1 MPYVT
6 TWSYQPLV
14 GRGWDL
20 LDALRARVKEQQ
32 SKGGKT
38 ALQVKV
44 VTGNGQVYQVVRL
57 SDSLDEWQEQRR
69 ANLAD
74 PATKAFV
81 QKIAPMVT
89 GPASQD
95 VFEVLVPFT
104 KLPVTGDFL
113 FRATHYPGPGRLADL
128 TTTCVPLH
136 KHLQQKYGFNVQLI
150 TQWFP
155 EDIPVIQ
162 AVYVFK
168 KLSGWDQVREA
179 VRSDA
184 DLGAWLRTANSVA
197 TRHATVSVWEVLM
210 DIPPR

>member
-1 MPYVT
+1 M
-6 TWSYQPLV
+6 
-14 GRGWDL
+14 

-38 ALQVKV
+38 ALQVKA
-44 VTGNGQVYQVVRL
+44 VTGSGQVYQVVRL
-57 SDSLDEWQEQRR
+57 SDSMDEWQEQRR
-69 ANLAD
+69 TSLAD

-89 GPASQD
+89 GPASQE
-95 VFEVLVPFT
+95 VFEILVPFT
-104 KLPVTGDFL
+104 KPPATGEFL
-113 FRATHYPGPGRLADL
+113 FRATHYPGPGKLADL
-128 TTTCVPLH
+128 ITTCVPLH
-136 KHLQQKYGFNVQLI
+136 KHLQQKYSFNVQLI

-168 KLSGWDQVREA
+168 TMSGWDQVREA

-184 DLGAWLRTANSVA
+184 DLGVWLRTANGVA
-197 TRHATVSVWEVLM
+197 TRHATVSVWEVLT
-210 DIPPR
+210 DIPGR